1 MKPADQ
7 ISEFVREAM
16 AQGGN
21 QDQIAQALADA
32 GWSAPEVEE
41 ALHGWQ
47 SAPGLPPVPRP
58 RPYASASEALLYGLL
73 FLSLGVVA
81 WNICDLGMDVVDR
94 LIPDPVERVIMNGY
108 DTTNSGLRWPIATL
122 IVFTPLFLYLNRK
135 VATMARSDAGRRRSL
150 VRKWFASVTLLVAS
164 LVFLGDGIY
173 VIYALL
179 NGELTARFAAK
190 AALVAGVTAL
200 VFAYYRD
207 ELND

>member
-1 MKPADQ
+1 MRHRWLFRCAHYGC
-7 ISEFVREAM
+7 SVR
-16 AQGGN
+16 GFG
-21 QDQIAQALADA
+21 
-32 GWSAPEVEE
+32 
-41 ALHGWQ
+41 
-47 SAPGLPPVPRP
+47 
-58 RPYASASEALLYGLL
+58 
-73 FLSLGVVA
+73 
-81 WNICDLGMDVVDR
+81 
-94 LIPDPVERVIMNGY
+94 
-108 DTTNSGLRWPIATL
+108 
-122 IVFTPLFLYLNRK
+122 
-135 VATMARSDAGRRRSL
+135 DAGRRRSL